1 MRKNGK
7 NPENIA
13 LNVMNLA
20 CERGGFEIFSG
31 VSFTAQPGE
40 VILLRGPNGA
50 GKSTCLATL
59 YGVLP
64 KSFGTIGFENIDP
77 EREPREYLHI
87 VGHVPGVKTT
97 LTVKENL
104 NFWAQLYG
112 GTENVLPA
120 IEAAGLEAIQDSEA
134 SILSAGQTRRL
145 GLARLL
151 VANRPIWILDEPTS
165 ALDKQ
170 GDQWV
175 GQLIADHCAEGG
187 IVIAATHLDIPHLA
201 PEAVKTVMIGHSAMD
216 HAL

>member
-13 LNVMNLA
+13 LNVTNLA
-20 CERGGFEIFSG
+20 CERGGFEIFAD
-31 VSFTAQPGE
+31 VSFTAMPGE
-40 VILLRGPNGA
+40 VILLRGPNGV

-59 YGVLP
+59 YGALP
-64 KSFGTIGFENIDP
+64 KSAGEISFENIDS

-87 VGHVPGVKTT
+87 VGYVPGVKTT

-104 NFWAQLYG
+104 MFWAQLYG

-120 IEAAGLEAIQDSEA
+120 IEAAGLDAIQDSEA

-187 IVIAATHLDIPHLA
+187 IVIAATHLEIPHLA
-201 PEAVKTVMIGHSAMD
+201 PEAVKTVMIGHRAMD
-216 HAL
+216 HAS